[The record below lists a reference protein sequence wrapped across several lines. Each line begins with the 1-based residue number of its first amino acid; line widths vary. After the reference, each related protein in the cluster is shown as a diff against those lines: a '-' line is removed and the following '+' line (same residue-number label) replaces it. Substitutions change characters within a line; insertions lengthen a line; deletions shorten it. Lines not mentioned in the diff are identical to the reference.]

1 MGGGLARVALCLFLL
16 GADAGTAWGE
26 CPPDQREI
34 DGRCVPRAPR
44 IERPRYSSQP
54 TLAPPT
60 ASTEAP
66 DAYVRGETATA
77 AAPDAYVRGEVAAAV
92 VRSVPTRAR
101 PGGAGQIVPARLLLR
116 SADIPPPGLGGY
128 GIVAFTALP
137 TSESR
142 DRLNKVCEAYTHS
155 LPRQQSLPR
164 TVALRDQML
173 TIWPI
178 DDPNASL
185 AQADNCAY
193 LTSHYDLYGGQ
204 AAIRD
209 ARRQG
214 LNLSGRGPYLIAWS
228 PSQNRG
234 VPDKIV
240 LVYDLSDYS
249 SQASFDT
256 MFAFWQNAIIA
267 NPSLWRNGVAA
278 AQKRLIFRDFVDSTS
293 QSFLTALH
301 IGSE

>member
-1 MGGGLARVALCLFLL
+1 MTVGLARIALSGLMLVAAG
-16 GADAGTAWGE
+16 GAASSK
-26 CPPDQREI
+26 CPPGQFDI
-34 DGRCVPRAPR
+34 DGHCVPRPPRTEAPQTYP
-44 IERPRYSSQP
+44 EP
-54 TLAPPT
+54 TVAAPT
-60 ASTEAP
+60 ASAATP
-66 DAYVRGETATA
+66 DTYLPSALPSPVRHARKMG
-77 AAPDAYVRGEVAAAV
+77 
-92 VRSVPTRAR
+92 R
-101 PGGAGQIVPARLLLR
+101 PGGPGSGQIVPARLLLR
-116 SADIPPPGLGGY
+116 AADIPPRGIGGY

-137 TSESR
+137 TSVSR
-142 DRLNKVCEAYTHS
+142 DRLNRICEAYTHS

-178 DDPNASL
+178 DKPDAPPAR
-185 AQADNCAY
+185 ADNCPY

-209 ARRQG
+209 ADRQG
-214 LNLSGRGPYLIAWS
+214 IDLTGRGPYLIAWS

-240 LVYDLSDYS
+240 LVYDLSNYS

-267 NPSLWRNGVAA
+267 NPSLWRNGVAPN
-278 AQKRLIFRDFVDSTS
+278 QKRLIFRDFVDSTS